1 MHCVHS
7 SNTIFTIH
15 TAHTH
20 QLHSVCISYSSH
32 EVIYHD
38 YSVTSCRQ
46 LNYNKVAVIANSSR
60 GEMCLTAGAG
70 GDIETLLSCSAV
82 KFQSAL
88 SVRFVCSELH
98 VGLVI
103 ADGDQHWQL
112 LVLIS
117 FAPKQI
123 KWHHL
128 ETVRSIEKKGW
139 YNLNISWK
147 LHSPVIFLYYIREIS
162 FRIGDHQQSQF
173 VIQYIKICIACW
185 YSIKQHHFMRRGY
198 SWMCRCSYFP
208 LSSNDD
214 DSVE

>member
-128 ETVRSIEKKGW
+128 ETVRSIEKKG
-139 YNLNISWK
+139 LIQFEHLLEASLPCHIS
-147 LHSPVIFLYYIREIS
+147 LLYTRNFLQNRRPSTISIRYTI
-162 FRIGDHQQSQF
+162 
-173 VIQYIKICIACW
+173 Y
-185 YSIKQHHFMRRGY
+185 
-198 SWMCRCSYFP
+198 
-208 LSSNDD
+208 
-214 DSVE
+214 